1 LEYTRPESKQ
11 ELKQLLQSV
20 PLEQTVWLAGGTD
33 LHPAWDLGRP
43 LPKYLVDLKHLHFL
57 KGIREEANNL
67 RIGAL
72 TTVEEIKQHTLI
84 QNEFGALSQA
94 TEQFAGVQIRNRA
107 TVGGNI
113 CNASPAADLLPG
125 LYVHDAQMEL
135 LGPSGKRELPIR
147 EFILGP
153 GKTLLKPGEILT
165 NIILP
170 RANRKSM
177 FYKLGLRQ
185 AMAIAVVNVAIA
197 YRKNNAGLQSLVIAA
212 GAVAPTVVYLKN
224 FTRAIL
230 EGIPLQEAL
239 PLVDK
244 DIAPIDDIRAT
255 TAYRRKVL
263 QNLIGYYV
271 GLVLKRA

>member
-1 LEYTRPESKQ
+1 M
-11 ELKQLLQSV
+11 LQSV

-170 RANRKSM
+170 RAGRKSM

-185 AMAIAVVNVAIA
+185 AMAIAVVNVAMA
-197 YRKNNAGLQSLVIAA
+197 YRKNNAGLQSLVIAT
-212 GAVAPTVVYLKN
+212 GAVAPTVV
-224 FTRAIL
+224 FL
-230 EGIPLQEAL
+230 EGFTKAVLSQVPLREAL
-239 PLVDK
+239 DQIDQ
-244 DIAPIDDIRAT
+244 DIAPINDIRAT
-255 TAYRRKVL
+255 ADYRRR
-263 QNLIGYYV
+263 
-271 GLVLKRA
+271 VLKNIVSHLLESLHV